1 MPFHIEL
8 LQTKPLDLF
17 ILKPACT
24 IPKVINFPRYNKKSS
39 GDNEIYT
46 TRNFSCSISFSSRF
60 RVISRNWDYFLDS
73 VGHKVHSV
81 GTLMTKTQHVA
92 DIASIE

>member
-1 MPFHIEL
+1 MLRAAHDFHGHLEL
-8 LQTKPLDLF
+8 
-17 ILKPACT
+17 
-24 IPKVINFPRYNKKSS
+24 
-39 GDNEIYT
+39 
-46 TRNFSCSISFSSRF
+46 
-60 RVISRNWDYFLDS
+60 YFLDS